1 MDNRFQGVPDN
12 IYIYIYMEIQI
23 YPVDMDKILK
33 EYTILYIYQQVTI
46 VVGNASSQSEDH
58 TCFNAY
64 LRFPGLAVITL
75 P

>member
-1 MDNRFQGVPDN
+1 
-12 IYIYIYMEIQI
+12 MEIQI

-46 VVGNASSQSEDH
+46 EVDSASSQSEDY